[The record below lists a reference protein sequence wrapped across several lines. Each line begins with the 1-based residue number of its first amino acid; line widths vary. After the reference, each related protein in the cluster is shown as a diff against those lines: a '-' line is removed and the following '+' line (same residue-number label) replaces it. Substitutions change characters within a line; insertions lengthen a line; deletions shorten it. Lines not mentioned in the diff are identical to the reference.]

1 MCIRDSNHTDNVE
14 KTSKI
19 GRPDEKPKQIILS
32 GLSLKKI
39 FKPVI
44 KLISPKGRKE

>member
-1 MCIRDSNHTDNVE
+1 MPAFTNHTDNVE

-39 FKPVI
+39 FNVPFFP
-44 KLISPKGRKE
+44 KLEDEEIE